1 MDVVRSGH
9 TLVRFFL
16 VSSYRKNWT
25 FPEVQ
30 WLRLHTSTVVGVG
43 LIPFQGTMIP
53 HAEGLGQ
60 KKKKKSKA
68 EQIAFPE
75 RLDVGF
81 QGKRNV

>member
-1 MDVVRSGH
+1 MVKASHFHCSGCG
-9 TLVRFFL
+9 FD
-16 VSSYRKNWT
+16 
-25 FPEVQ
+25 
-30 WLRLHTSTVVGVG
+30 
-43 LIPFQGTMIP
+43 PFSGNYDPTCCGARP
-53 HAEGLGQ
+53 